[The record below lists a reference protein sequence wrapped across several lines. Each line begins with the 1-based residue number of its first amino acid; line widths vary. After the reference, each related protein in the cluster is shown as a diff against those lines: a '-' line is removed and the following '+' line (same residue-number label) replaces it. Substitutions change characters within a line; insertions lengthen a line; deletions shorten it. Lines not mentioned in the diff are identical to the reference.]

1 MTELRVR
8 AQGTGVRVAIVAS
21 RFNEVAVEKLVAG
34 ARAALL
40 EHGVAE
46 DAIDLVSVP
55 GAWELPLAV
64 DRAATSGR
72 YAAIVA
78 LGCVVRGE
86 TAHFDFVA
94 GEAARGLAAVA
105 RERGVPVGFGVLT
118 TDTAEQAMQ
127 RAGGRNGNHGYDAA
141 RAALEM
147 ATLLNRMSS

>member
-1 MTELRVR
+1 MR

-55 GAWELPLAV
+55 GAWELPLAA

-86 TAHFDFVA
+86 TPHFDFVA
-94 GEAARGLAAVA
+94 GEAARGLGAVA

-118 TDTAEQAMQ
+118 TDTPEQAMQ
-127 RAGGRNGNHGYDAA
+127 RAGGRHGNHGYDAA

-147 ATLLNRMSS
+147 ATLLTRMGA